1 MWNTLEFSLVFSFE
15 TSIWAYLPDS
25 EKYRSLLEQLKF
37 SKHCWFNH
45 RSRIVSVKIGL
56 WSCPIF
62 KQFGTL
68 NLHPYFWTSRSISN
82 PSMQKVP
89 PPSLPCTK
97 KSPSIPQGW
106 EKIFFLGGKGWF
118 SSTGKYRGLQGNPC
132 YENRILAMRT
142 GSPVMKTYFS
152 LQELTYREFPV
163 SFTGFGFAV

>member
-142 GSPVMKTYFS
+142 ATLVSLRFS
-152 LQELTYREFPV
+152 LHNFSGYLKFDN
-163 SFTGFGFAV
+163 

>member
-37 SKHCWFNH
+37 
-45 RSRIVSVKIGL
+45 SRIVSVKIGL

-82 PSMQKVP
+82 PSKQKVP

-118 SSTGKYRGLQGNPC
+118 SSTGKYRGLQGNP
-132 YENRILAMRT
+132 YNESRILAMRT
-142 GSPVMKTYFS
+142 ATLVSLRFS
-152 LQELTYREFPV
+152 LHNFSGYLKFDN
-163 SFTGFGFAV
+163 